1 MDGRYRWYVSYHCNN
16 CKIDTEMDGGE
27 IDTVPDEI
35 KGLIIKRE
43 GRWGLYSSSSGLKIK
58 YLLKKMLKN
67 NDSSV
72 LSKDIFYRGTQN
84 QVKWVKN
91 KLVEKGIN
99 EDSIIIKNIK
109 DKICMNDYVY

>member
-1 MDGRYRWYVSYHCNN
+1 M
-16 CKIDTEMDGGE
+16 
-27 IDTVPDEI
+27 
-35 KGLIIKRE
+35 
-43 GRWGLYSSSSGLKIK
+43 KIK

-72 LSKDIFYRGTQN
+72 LSKDIFYCGTQN

-99 EDSIIIKNIK
+99 EDSIRIKNIK

>member
-1 MDGRYRWYVSYHCNN
+1 
-16 CKIDTEMDGGE
+16 
-27 IDTVPDEI
+27 
-35 KGLIIKRE
+35 
-43 GRWGLYSSSSGLKIK
+43 
-58 YLLKKMLKN
+58 MLKN

-72 LSKDIFYRGTQN
+72 LSKDIFYCGTQN

>member
-1 MDGRYRWYVSYHCNN
+1 M
-16 CKIDTEMDGGE
+16 GGE
-27 IDTVPDEI
+27 AKDMRKEEEEEKERGT
-35 KGLIIKRE
+35 KRE

-72 LSKDIFYRGTQN
+72 LSKDIFYCGTQN